1 MSKKT
6 ENTEL
11 VVQDNSIAELFD
23 LVMENKDEKKFLS
36 YIPGLFTTASL
47 PFKNVKKTTF
57 TRKGSQGLTLT
68 LTSPTNVPYG
78 RYGRLLLTILT
89 THAVLSKEKKVPV
102 IIEYKSLSELLKEMM
117 LPRQRGKE
125 IKEQLDCF
133 TNAAFCFTQEFN
145 ELRAGYLFKDLYENG
160 DYPKQ
165 DVEVKTKTTG
175 AILFTTGVQYQE
187 VRDGETD
194 AKYGNFKII
203 ISADFADF
211 CQRHAVPIDYAVYK
225 SISSTVGKDLYAWL
239 VFRNNGL
246 TKSTFIPRDKL
257 VEQFMPVTEDQDKN
271 TVNVNYNFI
280 LEQLNI
286 IKKKYYPEVKFDVSK
301 DGSGITLHKS
311 PTPILK
317 NDQRYA
323 LITSNI

>member
-125 IKEQLDCF
+125 IK
-133 TNAAFCFTQEFN
+133 
-145 ELRAGYLFKDLYENG
+145 
-160 DYPKQ
+160 
-165 DVEVKTKTTG
+165 
-175 AILFTTGVQYQE
+175 
-187 VRDGETD
+187 
-194 AKYGNFKII
+194 
-203 ISADFADF
+203 
-211 CQRHAVPIDYAVYK
+211 
-225 SISSTVGKDLYAWL
+225 
-239 VFRNNGL
+239 
-246 TKSTFIPRDKL
+246 
-257 VEQFMPVTEDQDKN
+257 
-271 TVNVNYNFI
+271 
-280 LEQLNI
+280 
-286 IKKKYYPEVKFDVSK
+286 
-301 DGSGITLHKS
+301 
-311 PTPILK
+311 
-317 NDQRYA
+317 
-323 LITSNI
+323 